1 LSESPLRVTTPVKV
15 LIGVLAVADAGFG
28 AALALGLL
36 GGLSPWLIG
45 GTYAATVLVAVV
57 AFRVSRAREL
67 KRGFEG
73 LRDLTVGDEGIR
85 LPAGTLSTRLVP
97 WPEIA
102 DVTVRRSARFGDG
115 YLRDALWVDLVTG
128 GGVESSVQRY
138 APRGKLRPAPPQ
150 RRQFEQ
156 TAILA
161 PNLFDAV
168 VERLRKELRHRQLHA
183 QLRGTPRVRRAD
195 RWHGSAETPQ

>member
-1 LSESPLRVTTPVKV
+1 MSESSFRVTTPVKV
-15 LIGVLAVADAGFG
+15 LLGVLVVADAGFG
-28 AALALGLL
+28 AALAAGLVRS
-36 GGLSPWLIG
+36 LSPWLIG
-45 GTYAATVLVAVV
+45 GAYATTVLAAVV

-102 DVTVRRSARFGDG
+102 EVTVRRSARFGDG

-138 APRGKLRPAPPQ
+138 APRSKLEPAPPQ

-156 TAILA
+156 TAILTPA
-161 PNLFDAV
+161 LFDAV
-168 VERLRKELRHRQLHA
+168 LDRLRKELRHRQLHA
-183 QLRGTPRVRRAD
+183 QLRGTPRLRHR
-195 RWHGSAETPQ
+195 

>member
-1 LSESPLRVTTPVKV
+1 LSESPSRVTTPVKV
-15 LIGVLAVADAGFG
+15 LIGVLLVADAGFG
-28 AALALGLL
+28 AALAAGLVR
-36 GGLSPWLIG
+36 GLSPWLIG
-45 GTYAATVLVAVV
+45 GAYAATVLAAVLIY
-57 AFRVSRAREL
+57 RVSRARDL

-73 LRDLTVGDEGIR
+73 LRDLTIGDEGLR

-102 DVTVRRSARFGDG
+102 EVTVRRSARFGDG

-138 APRGKLRPAPPQ
+138 APRSKLQPAPPE

-156 TAILA
+156 TAILTPA
-161 PNLFDAV
+161 LFDAV
-168 VERLRKELRHRQLHA
+168 LDRLRKELRHRQLHA
-183 QLRGTPRVRRAD
+183 QLRGTPRLRR
-195 RWHGSAETPQ
+195 H

>member
-1 LSESPLRVTTPVKV
+1 MSESPPRVSTPVKTLV
-15 LIGVLAVADAGFG
+15 GLLIVADAGFG
-28 AALALGLL
+28 AALAAGLVR
-36 GGLSPWLIG
+36 GVSPWLIG
-45 GTYAATVLVAVV
+45 GAYAASVLVAVV
-57 AFRVSRAREL
+57 AYRISRARDL

-73 LRDLTVGDEGIR
+73 LRDLTIGDEGIR

-102 DVTVRRSARFGDG
+102 EVTARRSSRFGDG

-138 APRGKLRPAPPQ
+138 APRGKLEPAPPQ

-156 TAILA
+156 TAILPPA
-161 PNLFDAV
+161 LFDAV
-168 VERLRKELRHRQLHA
+168 LERLRKELRHRQLDA
-183 QLRGTPRVRRAD
+183 QLRGTPRFRP
-195 RWHGSAETPQ
+195 H

>member
-1 LSESPLRVTTPVKV
+1 MSESPPRVSTPVKV
-15 LIGVLAVADAGFG
+15 LVGLLLVTDAGFG
-28 AALALGLL
+28 VALATGLVR
-36 GGLSPWLIG
+36 GLSPWLIG
-45 GTYAATVLVAVV
+45 GAYAATVLAAVA
-57 AFRVSRAREL
+57 AYRLSRARDL

-73 LRDLTVGDEGIR
+73 LRDLTIGDEGLR

-102 DVTVRRSARFGDG
+102 EVTVRRSARFGDG

-138 APRGKLRPAPPQ
+138 APRSKLEPAPPQ

-156 TAILA
+156 TAILPPA
-161 PNLFDAV
+161 LFDAMLD
-168 VERLRKELRHRQLHA
+168 RLRKELRHRQLDA
-183 QLRGTPRVRRAD
+183 QLRGTHFRPD
-195 RWHGSAETPQ
+195 